1 MLTFSPAAT
10 TPAVANVKG
19 GGPLLHNLTIV
30 RIAAVHG
37 PSPVLATRGGL
48 AAG

>member
-30 RIAAVHG
+30 RI
-37 PSPVLATRGGL
+37 SPVLATRGGL